1 MILCKDQASYD
12 ALMVLCD
19 EFPDSLGTVKNQAA
33 VITPQQLMD
42 FLDPGHSS
50 DKAVM
55 LVDENVVA
63 NLRQHEIAHQL
74 MREEIKRA
82 GQQGEPK
89 EIRLQFTNTPD
100 NTAWSDRLTKVLRR
114 GLHMPAD
121 VYANIQRYLTSKMD
135 DQYRVIITEEI
146 LLEIERL
153 AQVHDEP
160 KRIAVVGG
168 IGLMGKGLAK
178 NLADS
183 LGNIAIS
190 TPQERYPLEFYAEP
204 SYEGYESSKK
214 GRREI
219 VVSKKG
225 NYYPLPKGPRGMPR
239 VGRTRGR

>member
-12 ALMVLCD
+12 ALMALCD
-19 EFPDSLGTVKNQAA
+19 EFPDSLGNVKNQAS

-42 FLDPGHSS
+42 FLDTGHSS

-63 NLRQHEIAHQL
+63 NLRQHEIAHQA
-74 MREEIKRA
+74 MREEIKRV

-100 NTAWSDRLTKVLRR
+100 NTAWSERLTKVLRR

-135 DQYRVIITEEI
+135 DQYQVIITEEI

-160 KRIAVVGG
+160 KRIALIGG

-183 LGNIAIS
+183 LGNIAVSI
-190 TPQERYPLEFYAEP
+190 PQERYPLDFYAAP
-204 SYEGYESSKK
+204 HREGHEVSKK
-214 GRREI
+214 GRRDV

-225 NYYPLPKGPRGMPR
+225 NAYPLPKGQRGMPR